1 MMFDVEIKK
10 VWYAV
15 YEGDDGGDGGGDGD
29 GGTGGDGG
37 GTGGGDGSGGSGG
50 GAGGDGGGAGGTNK
64 NFSQEDLNRFLANE
78 KRKWKQQQ
86 QKAIDELEALRAK
99 ANLTEEE
106 RQQYDDRIE
115 QMKNELLTKEQLTQ
129 KEREK
134 TEKAYKKEL
143 EKLTGERDNWKGRFT
158 EATITRA
165 ITDAAVSNDAYVPGQ
180 IVAIV
185 RPATQLAEELD
196 GEGKPTGKLVPI
208 VELHD
213 KDKDG
218 KPVTLKLS
226 PKDAVKRMKE
236 MDEYL
241 NLFKGEGT
249 GGLGGMNRGGSAKQ
263 TDLKNLAKDPAAY
276 RKARKEGKV
285 NFS

>member
-1 MMFDVEIKK
+1 MFDVENRK
-10 VWYAV
+10 VWYSV
-15 YEGDDGGDGGGDGD
+15 YEGEGDGGGSGD
-29 GGTGGDGG
+29 GGSGDGG
-37 GTGGGDGSGGSGG
+37 GGTGNGDGSGGADGGG
-50 GAGGDGGGAGGTNK
+50 GAGDGGSGGTGGK
-64 NFSQEDLNRFLANE
+64 SKQFSQDDVNRFLASE
-78 KRKWKQQQ
+78 KRKWKDQQ

-99 ANLTEEE
+99 ADLTDEE
-106 RQQYDDRIE
+106 RQQYDQRIE
-115 QMKNELLTKEQLTQ
+115 TMKNELLTKEQLAA

-134 TEKAYKKEL
+134 TTKAHQKEI
-143 EKLTGERDNWKGRFT
+143 EKLTGEVSNWKGRFT

-185 RPATQLAEELD
+185 RPNTQLSEELD
-196 GEGKPTGKLVPI
+196 SEGKPTGNLVPI
-208 VELHD
+208 VTLKD

>member
-1 MMFDVEIKK
+1 MMFDVENRKI
-10 VWYAV
+10 WYAV
-15 YEGDDGGDGGGDGD
+15 YEGDGDG
-29 GGTGGDGG
+29 
-37 GTGGGDGSGGSGG
+37 
-50 GAGGDGGGAGGTNK
+50 GGDGGGAGDGGTGDGGSGTGSGDGTGGSGGGSGPGDGGK
-64 NFSQEDLNRFLANE
+64 SKQFSQDDVNRFLASE
-78 KRKWKQQQ
+78 KRKWKDQQ

-99 ANLTEEE
+99 ANLTDEE

-134 TEKAYKKEL
+134 AEKAYKKEL

-196 GEGKPTGKLVPI
+196 GEGKPTGNLVPI
-208 VELHD
+208 VELRD

-285 NFS
+285 TFQ

>member
-1 MMFDVEIKK
+1 MLDVEIKK

-15 YEGDDGGDGGGDGD
+15 YEGDGDGSGAGDGGDGD
-29 GGTGGDGG
+29 GGTGD
-37 GTGGGDGSGGSGG
+37 GGGDGSGGTGG
-50 GAGGDGGGAGGTNK
+50 GSGGDGGGSGGGTNK

-134 TEKAYKKEL
+134 AEKAYKKEL

-165 ITDAAVSNDAYVPGQ
+165 ITDAAVSNDAFVPGQ

-196 GEGKPTGKLVPI
+196 AEGKPTGHLVPI
-208 VELHD
+208 VELKD